1 VKTFSAKAVL
11 LTLTL
16 LLGSTAM
23 AENNNFW
30 VGLKAGT
37 LGFGLEASW
46 RALPWFDVR
55 AGANQFD
62 YDDTGSQAGINYDAT
77 LGLQTFYATANL
89 RFPLSPFRMTV
100 GAYSNGNEVE
110 LVSQEMSFYQIGDN
124 PLPYTQSEVGV
135 LRSSAT
141 FESVAPYLGA
151 GFDFEIA
158 DRFGIALDFGVLWQ
172 GEPIVTLT
180 SDGSLQTEDS
190 LRGEIFRDALD
201 VERQQLEDEVEDFKA
216 YPVISLG
223 FNFNF

>member
-1 VKTFSAKAVL
+1 MKTFSAKAAVL
-11 LTLTL
+11 ILAL
-16 LLGSTAM
+16 LLGSNAV

-46 RALPWFDVR
+46 RALPWLDVR

-77 LGLQTFYATANL
+77 LGLETFYATANF
-89 RFPLSPFRMTV
+89 RFPLSPFRMTL
-100 GAYSNGNEVE
+100 GAYSNGNEIE
-110 LVSQEMSFYQIGDN
+110 LVSQDMPAYEIGGIIY
-124 PLPYTQSEVGV
+124 LPSEVGT
-135 LRSSAT
+135 LRSSTT

-151 GFDFEIA
+151 GFDFNIG

-180 SDGSLQTEDS
+180 SDGTLATDP
-190 LRGEIFRDALD
+190 GPAGDIFRTQIEA
-201 VERQQLEDEVEDFKA
+201 ERQQLESEVEDFKA
-216 YPVISLG
+216 YPVVSLG

>member
-1 VKTFSAKAVL
+1 MKTFSAKAAL
-11 LTLTL
+11 MTLTL
-16 LLGSTAM
+16 LFGSTAM

-46 RALPWFDVR
+46 RALPWLDVR
-55 AGANQFD
+55 AGANQFN

-77 LGLQTFYATANL
+77 LGLETFYATANF

-100 GAYSNGNEVE
+100 GAYSNGNEIE
-110 LVSQEMSFYQIGDN
+110 LVSQDMPAYTIGDIVY
-124 PLPYTQSEVGV
+124 LPSEVGT
-135 LRSSAT
+135 LRSSTT

-151 GFDFEIA
+151 GFDFDIA

-172 GEPIVTLT
+172 GDPIVTLT
-180 SDGSLQTEDS
+180 SDGSLATDPGIVGDE
-190 LRGEIFRDALD
+190 FRAAMEN
-201 VERQQLEDEVEDFKA
+201 ERQQLENEVEDFKA
-216 YPVISLG
+216 YPVVSLG